1 MPTISGDTMAIAVGF
16 PMLGLI
22 LKGFPGALLLLAT
35 VGCTSGQNPVA
46 PYFVPMKLAEKP
58 ETAAE
63 SARPVPRQG
72 PHNVS
77 ICYNGRTTTPEQI
90 SRMISDNCEGIT
102 FVKTEVDL
110 GYCSLLAP
118 SRALYRCERISAA
131 LAEEKPPLR
140 PTLTR

>member
-16 PMLGLI
+16 PMLGRF
-22 LKGFPGALLLLAT
+22 LKGLLGAVPVLAT
-35 VGCTSGQNPVA
+35 IGCTGAQNPMA

-58 ETAAE
+58 ESAAE
-63 SARPVPRQG
+63 ALRPVLRQG

-90 SRMISDNCEGIT
+90 SRMISENCEGIT
-102 FVKTEVDL
+102 FIKTEVDL

-118 SRALYRCERISAA
+118 SRALYQCERISAT